1 MSSKMPSKAA
11 YIIVT
16 GYGIG
21 ILLEVL
27 WVRRK
32 LYHSFKQVLTAVR
45 ARFNMIFLMDEAMVN
60 YKTILIWIIAISN
73 AGLTEVAFA
82 DTGPPVAIAI
92 HAGAGTISKEDFTA
106 TLELEIR
113 DTLKKAVLAGYEILS
128 SGGSSLDAV
137 TRAITILEDSPHFN
151 AGRGAVFN
159 AQGKHELDASIMDGS
174 GLQAGAITGVH
185 NIRNPILLA
194 RKVMTDSVHVM
205 LMGEGAQVFARAK
218 GIEFADD
225 DYFFTERRWQQLQKA
240 KKEAKQEALYL
251 PETMDHWMST
261 VGAVALDIHGNLAA
275 ATSTGGMTNKRWGR
289 VGDSP
294 IIGAGT
300 YADNRSC
307 AVSATGHGEYFI
319 RATVARDI
327 CARVQYQ
334 GLDLAAAADA
344 VIHGQLQE
352 MGGDGGIIAID
363 PKGELALTFN
373 TAGMYRASVDVEG
386 NLDVE
391 IYNSE

>member
-1 MSSKMPSKAA
+1 M
-11 YIIVT
+11 
-16 GYGIG
+16 
-21 ILLEVL
+21 
-27 WVRRK
+27 
-32 LYHSFKQVLTAVR
+32 LYCR
-45 ARFNMIFLMDEAMVN
+45 
-60 YKTILIWIIAISN
+60 TILTLIIALSS
-73 AGLTEVAFA
+73 GLSTLIAFA
-82 DTGPPVAIAI
+82 EPGPPVAFAI

-106 TLELEIR
+106 SLELEIR
-113 DTLKKAVLAGYEILS
+113 STLMQAVQAGHEVLS

-137 TRAITILEDSPHFN
+137 TLAVTMLENSPHFN

-159 AQGKHELDASIMDGS
+159 AEGRHEMDASIMDGS
-174 GLQAGAITGVH
+174 NLEAGAVAGVQ

-205 LMGEGAQVFARAK
+205 LMGEGAEVFARAN
-218 GIEFADD
+218 GIEFASD

-240 KKEAKQEALYL
+240 KSRQKLDALL
-251 PETMDHWMST
+251 KSESPDRWLST
-261 VGAVALDIHGNLAA
+261 VGAVALDANGNLAA

-319 RATVARDI
+319 RATIARDI

-334 GLDLAAAADA
+334 GLALAAAADA
-344 VIHGQLQE
+344 VINGQLRD

-363 PKGELALTFN
+363 PKGNIALTFN
-373 TAGMYRASVDVEG
+373 TPGMYRASLDVDG
-386 NLDVE
+386 NLLVR
-391 IYNSE
+391 IYKGE